1 MVQIGDGATELVN
14 CLEDIHGLLDRLGAC
29 VLSVNERVAP
39 EPSLLEPFLPTVP
52 CPSPCVP
59 PKPDLPTVQCF
70 AQSSHVTSGLLNTE
84 DVEVSVAA
92 AAADADLLLGSTDKS
107 DRPFLPP
114 DRTPSTA
121 GTRDTGGD
129 TASESALL
137 QHSTALQVELAAQP
151 AQMAGQLRRNAEH
164 VSGALAAGEKAGA
177 NLDVTKREC
186 VRLRDYRGKALG
198 TTCLRCRASSLLRL
212 RFWSCSLSFDSDGAM
227 RAGR

>member
-1 MVQIGDGATELVN
+1 
-14 CLEDIHGLLDRLGAC
+14 LGAC

-59 PKPDLPTVQCF
+59 PKPDLPTV
-70 AQSSHVTSGLLNTE
+70 
-84 DVEVSVAA
+84 SVAA

-121 GTRDTGGD
+121 GTHNTGGD

-137 QHSTALQVELAAQP
+137 QHSTALQEELAVQP
-151 AQMAGQLRRNAEH
+151 AQMAGQLQRNVEH
-164 VSGALAAGEKAGA
+164 IH
-177 NLDVTKREC
+177 
-186 VRLRDYRGKALG
+186 LR
-198 TTCLRCRASSLLRL
+198 
-212 RFWSCSLSFDSDGAM
+212 
-227 RAGR
+227 RAGSGGRRLARTRM